1 METNIDKWDAERD
14 GVLEHLS
21 NGEYYH
27 QIVDLKDRSIIERFV
42 PDSDNDVMGIYWN
55 DEAGEIKYQ
64 IAEGSEIDQ
73 LIAQWYANIRG
84 LGDIFDPDRRI
95 TALESLFRIY
105 FKPGMRG
112 FSNHGKTDLT
122 KNPIGEIAPA

>member
-84 LGDIFDPDRRI
+84 LGDIFDPDQRI
-95 TALESLFRIY
+95 TALDLCFESASNLAF
-105 FKPGMRG
+105 G
-112 FSNHGKTDLT
+112 FFQ
-122 KNPIGEIAPA
+122 PR